1 MGDTG
6 LKKTHFLILLFAFF
20 CILGTTASA
29 SNLII
34 GNGRIDA
41 IGGTAAFDIILDSAP
56 NGLAGYSINVAIGNP
71 SVATIAAATFP
82 GWVTNNDIIPPLP
95 ASSCKLKGLDGEEL
109 IQDGAGNIVLATVTL
124 QGLEEGVTP
133 VTLNV
138 VLMSDDDDLDI
149 NPTVVPGTLIVELP
163 PLADFSANTTSGYP
177 PLTVQFTDLSAEE
190 PTEWSWDF
198 TSDGSID
205 SDEQNPSFTYESPG
219 TYSVT
224 LTATNDGGSD
234 TEIKA
239 NYITVIVPPPVANF
253 TANTTSGTMPLKVQF
268 TDLSTGSPTS
278 WSWDFQN
285 DGSTDSTVQN
295 PVFTYPAAGTYTV
308 NLTATNAG
316 GSDEEIK
323 NNYITVNIP
332 PPVANFT
339 ANTTSG
345 TMPLTVQFTDL
356 STGSPTSWSWD
367 FQNDGSTDSTVQ
379 NPVFTYPAA
388 GTYTVNLTA
397 TNAGGSDEEIKN
409 NYITVNIPPP
419 VANFTANTTS
429 GYAPLTVQFTDL
441 STGSPT
447 SWTWDF
453 QNDGSADSTV
463 QNPMFTYP
471 AAGTYT
477 VNLTATNAGGSD
489 EEIKN
494 NYITVNIPPPVANFT
509 ANTTSGYAP
518 LTVQFTDLST
528 GSPTSWAWDF
538 QNDGST
544 DSTVQ
549 NPMFTY
555 PTAGTYSV
563 KLTANNDGGADT
575 ETKSTYI
582 TVTVAPPV
590 ANFTANTTSGY
601 APLTVQ
607 FTDLS
612 TGSPTSWTWDFQNDG
627 STDSTVQNPLFTYPT
642 AGTYSVKLTATND
655 GGADTET
662 KSTYITVT
670 VAPPVANFTAN
681 TTSGYAPLTV
691 QFTDLSTGSP
701 TSWAWDFNNDGTV
714 EKTDQNPV
722 ITFPAGTY
730 TVKLTATNTG
740 GSDAEIK
747 SNYITVTIAPPVA
760 DFTANKTSGTAP
772 LTVQFTDLSTG
783 SPTSWAWDFNNDG
796 TVDKTDQNPKITFP
810 AGTYTVKL
818 TATNVGGSD
827 AEIKTNYITVTIPP
841 PVANFTANKTSGTLP
856 LTVQFTDLST
866 GTPTSWAWDFQ
877 NDGSTDSTAQ
887 NPMFTYPAAGTYT
900 VNLTATNTG
909 GSDAEVKTNF
919 ITVNIPPPVANF
931 TGNTTSGYAPLTVQ
945 FTDLSTGSP
954 TSWAWDFNNDGTV
967 DKTDQNPVI
976 TFPAGTYTVKLTATN
991 TGGSDVEIKTNYITV
1006 TVAPPVADFTANK
1019 TSGTAPLTVQFTDLS
1034 TGSPTSWAWDFNNDG
1049 TVDKT
1054 EQNPKITFPA
1064 GTYTVKL
1071 TVINAGGS
1079 DSEIKTNYITVTIPP
1094 PVANFTAN
1102 KTSGTAPLTVQ
1113 FTDLSTGSPTSWAW
1127 DFQNDGSTD
1136 NTVQNPV
1143 FTYLE
1148 AGTYTVNLTATNAGG
1163 SDAEIKTN
1171 YISVTVA
1178 PPVANFTAN
1187 ITSGY
1192 APLTV
1197 QFTDL
1202 STGSPM
1208 SWAWDFQNDG
1218 STDSTD
1224 QNPVFT
1230 YPAAGT
1236 FTVKLTAT
1244 NDGGSDP
1251 EIKTN
1256 YITVTVA
1263 VPPEAKF
1270 SADKQTGIAP
1280 LEVQFMDESTGSGPL
1295 TYAWDFNSD
1304 GTVESEL
1311 QNPQITFPSG
1321 IYTVTLTVTGP
1332 GGSDSETMTDYIRS
1346 YAIIPLPGQVKL
1358 PADPDGDGLFED
1370 IDGSGTI
1377 GYDDDFIPF
1386 FENIEW
1392 MRSNE
1397 PVPAFDFSGNG
1408 VLGFHDAVLFLKE
1421 VR

>member
-345 TMPLTVQFTDL
+345 TM
-356 STGSPTSWSWD
+356 
-367 FQNDGSTDSTVQ
+367 
-379 NPVFTYPAA
+379 
-388 GTYTVNLTA
+388 
-397 TNAGGSDEEIKN
+397 
-409 NYITVNIPPP
+409 
-419 VANFTANTTS
+419 
-429 GYAPLTVQFTDL
+429 
-441 STGSPT
+441 
-447 SWTWDF
+447 
-453 QNDGSADSTV
+453 
-463 QNPMFTYP
+463 
-471 AAGTYT
+471 
-477 VNLTATNAGGSD
+477 
-489 EEIKN
+489 
-494 NYITVNIPPPVANFT
+494 
-509 ANTTSGYAP
+509 
-518 LTVQFTDLST
+518 
-528 GSPTSWAWDF
+528 
-538 QNDGST
+538 
-544 DSTVQ
+544 
-549 NPMFTY
+549 
-555 PTAGTYSV
+555 
-563 KLTANNDGGADT
+563 
-575 ETKSTYI
+575 
-582 TVTVAPPV
+582 
-590 ANFTANTTSGY
+590 
-601 APLTVQ
+601 
-607 FTDLS
+607 
-612 TGSPTSWTWDFQNDG
+612 
-627 STDSTVQNPLFTYPT
+627 
-642 AGTYSVKLTATND
+642 
-655 GGADTET
+655 
-662 KSTYITVT
+662 
-670 VAPPVANFTAN
+670 
-681 TTSGYAPLTV
+681 
-691 QFTDLSTGSP
+691 
-701 TSWAWDFNNDGTV
+701 
-714 EKTDQNPV
+714 
-722 ITFPAGTY
+722 
-730 TVKLTATNTG
+730 
-740 GSDAEIK
+740 
-747 SNYITVTIAPPVA
+747 
-760 DFTANKTSGTAP
+760 
-772 LTVQFTDLSTG
+772 
-783 SPTSWAWDFNNDG
+783 
-796 TVDKTDQNPKITFP
+796 
-810 AGTYTVKL
+810 
-818 TATNVGGSD
+818 
-827 AEIKTNYITVTIPP
+827 
-841 PVANFTANKTSGTLP
+841 P